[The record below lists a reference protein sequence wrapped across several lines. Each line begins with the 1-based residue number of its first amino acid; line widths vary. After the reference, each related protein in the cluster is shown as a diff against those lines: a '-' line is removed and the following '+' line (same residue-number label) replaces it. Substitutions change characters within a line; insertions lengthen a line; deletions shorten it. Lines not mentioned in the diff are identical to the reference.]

1 LSIAGGV
8 SLYLCLALSLVAAGW
23 DVRTRRIPN
32 LLCAVIALTAI
43 ASSYFNGG
51 FEMLGLSALHALA
64 ALIVGMALFA
74 IGFIG
79 AGDAK
84 MYSAIAFAIAPN
96 NAFEMLGWTSLAGLL
111 LLVLMAV
118 ARRASGKPLR
128 ENGKSFTVPY
138 GVPISLGFVLT
149 TFW

>member
-1 LSIAGGV
+1 
-8 SLYLCLALSLVAAGW
+8 
-23 DVRTRRIPN
+23 
-32 LLCAVIALTAI
+32 
-43 ASSYFNGG
+43 
-51 FEMLGLSALHALA
+51 MLGLSALHALA